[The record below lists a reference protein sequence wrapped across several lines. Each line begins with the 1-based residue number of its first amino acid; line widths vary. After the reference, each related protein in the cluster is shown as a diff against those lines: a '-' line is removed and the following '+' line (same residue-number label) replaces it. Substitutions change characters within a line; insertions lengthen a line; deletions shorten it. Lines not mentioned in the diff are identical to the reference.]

1 MPFVKLWI
9 LQQLEEVSP
18 VCFCVLQGVSQLA
31 VCLSEEPEDHI
42 KAATVW
48 SIGQI
53 GQHTP
58 DHAKAV
64 ATANLLPKILK
75 LYTDA
80 SSSEDLQA
88 KVRNAAHLSD
98 VSLSQ
103 RIKRAM

>member
-1 MPFVKLWI
+1 M
-9 LQQLEEVSP
+9 
-18 VCFCVLQGVSQLA
+18 SQLA

-64 ATANLLPKILK
+64 AMANLLPKLLK
-75 LYTDA
+75 LYMDA

-88 KVRNAAHLSD
+88 KVRNTSLRHHHL
-98 VSLSQ
+98 
-103 RIKRAM
+103 RTNMRHFRARKL